1 MENRNELVWNF
12 VLFDHLDLFR
22 ISDFE
27 FRAFS
32 LLLIPWRA
40 LRPFDVAQGM
50 LCASDL
56 FSDPVFIS
64 QKFQISLARCLKNG
78 VLNRNT
84 PRTIGSLLQKLIDFL
99 FLYPRV
105 ISYFRNYENVEV
117 SVRV

>member
-32 LLLIPWRA
+32 LLLVPWRT
-40 LRPFDVAQGM
+40 LR

-64 QKFQISLARCLKNG
+64 QKFQISLAR
-78 VLNRNT
+78 R
-84 PRTIGSLLQKLIDFL
+84 
-99 FLYPRV
+99 
-105 ISYFRNYENVEV
+105 
-117 SVRV
+117 

>member
-12 VLFDHLDLFR
+12 VHFDHLDLFR

-32 LLLIPWRA
+32 LLLIPWRT
-40 LRPFDVAQGM
+40 LRSFDIAQDM
-50 LCASDL
+50 LCASNL

-64 QKFQISLARCLKNG
+64 QKFQISLARRKKNG

-99 FLYPRV
+99 FFLPQ
-105 ISYFRNYENVEV
+105 NVFLFSELRKRE
-117 SVRV
+117 S